1 MDSRVKIDLSSTL
14 TLSDESG
21 ASMLSPENIIE
32 LCRSAF
38 KNYRDWELIIERE
51 IENGKHLELAWRT
64 ETILDWV
71 WLKEDMEEQRRKHA
85 VLWGLAMKQVHTIR
99 LQSRCLANTSQS
111 RLQSLLI
118 WKSVWLNTA
127 KPPCLCETARN
138 YPSLLQ

>member
-85 VLWGLAMKQVHTIR
+85 VLWGLAMKQVCTIR
-99 LQSRCLANTSQS
+99 LQSR
-111 RLQSLLI
+111 
-118 WKSVWLNTA
+118 
-127 KPPCLCETARN
+127 
-138 YPSLLQ
+138 